1 MLGFS
6 GSDGSKLKG
15 LLALR
20 SSCKG
25 IGSASGPSAA
35 WLTDFG
41 LETDCLPAT
50 LMPTGFALMCEEKG
64 RPAFAA
70 ASRAL
75 AVAARSGSF
84 LPERWLR
91 TVAQACTKG
100 VTQSSYF

>member
-1 MLGFS
+1 MLGFNS
-6 GSDGSKLKG
+6 SEGPKLEG

-25 IGSASGPSAA
+25 IALVSAPSAA
-35 WLTDFG
+35 WLTDSG
-41 LETDCLPAT
+41 LVTGCLPAA
-50 LMPTGFALMCEEKG
+50 LMPTVLALMCEKKG

-70 ASRAL
+70 AWRAL

-91 TVAQACTKG
+91 TVAQACTTVG
-100 VTQSSYF
+100 TQSSQF